1 MGGQD
6 LGPVTHKENMI
17 SRFSIYGIRYLNSK
31 IMEHKISP
39 LHIYITLTRSDNE
52 EVEEDYTSNEKTIR
66 NQQ

>member
-1 MGGQD
+1 
-6 LGPVTHKENMI
+6 
-17 SRFSIYGIRYLNSK
+17 
-31 IMEHKISP
+31 MEHKISP